1 MERQQF
7 KKFCEKEFEL
17 QGFKKKKN
25 MFYLKGVDLLCRI
38 NLQKSN
44 YGNVYYV
51 NYQYFIGDFDD
62 SINYSSLEECDVE
75 GRIIVLSKKET
86 FQGKSFMTPQIEYE
100 EYTEEELRKFFE
112 NEFKEKILP
121 PIKQGKKYILSKL
134 DQIYFLTLNQETVR
148 KKLET

>member
-1 MERQQF
+1 M
-7 KKFCEKEFEL
+7 
-17 QGFKKKKN
+17 KKN
-25 MFYLKGVDLLCRI
+25 LNYRDLKRKKICSILKGADLLCRI

-62 SINYSSLEECDVE
+62 SINYSSLEECDIE

-134 DQIYFLTLNQETVR
+134 DQIYFLTLNQESVR
-148 KKLET
+148 KKLEA

>member
-1 MERQQF
+1 MRGQ
-7 KKFCEKEFEL
+7 
-17 QGFKKKKN
+17 
-25 MFYLKGVDLLCRI
+25 MSR

-62 SINYSSLEECDVE
+62 SINYSLLEECDVE
-75 GRIIVLSKKET
+75 GRIIVRSKKET
-86 FQGKSFMTPQIEYE
+86 FQGKPLMTPQIEYE

-134 DQIYFLTLNQETVR
+134 DQIYFLTLNQESVR
-148 KKLET
+148 KKLEA